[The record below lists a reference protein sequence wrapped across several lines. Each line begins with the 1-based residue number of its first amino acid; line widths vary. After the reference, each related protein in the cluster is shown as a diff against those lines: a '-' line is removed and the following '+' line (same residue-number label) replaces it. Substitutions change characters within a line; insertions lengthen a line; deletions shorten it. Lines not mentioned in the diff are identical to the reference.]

1 MATEE
6 GGSFKIPQEKD
17 LLPPFEARNRQAN
30 YCLLREAAW
39 KGTLMYE
46 NLTLHLLPLSSRLC
60 SFSEYSHESVYKQEG
75 ELLLISI

>member
-39 KGTLMYE
+39 KGTLM
-46 NLTLHLLPLSSRLC
+46 
-60 SFSEYSHESVYKQEG
+60 
-75 ELLLISI
+75 